1 MAINKSAIIFG
12 ISGQDGSYLAHFLLS
27 KNYKVVGVTRNKNY
41 KNLYRLKKLKIL
53 EKVKL
58 IQGNASDKKFCN
70 KLIKKNIDE
79 IYFLSGYSSVIG
91 SFEDPFKSMNSNVIG
106 LLNILEEIKK
116 KKLKLKLFNAGSG
129 QFYGNNKKNTYG
141 LYSKI
146 DPQSPYGVA
155 KASSYWFTKIYRE
168 YYKIYC
174 CTGILF
180 NHESPLRS
188 DEFVTKKIIEVS
200 KKIKNN
206 KKIKLKLGN
215 INIKRDW
222 GWAPEYV
229 QAIWKMLQRKKPTD
243 FIIGSGKVYS
253 LKNFVDEVF
262 KILKIKKENLIYN
275 VSALKRNT
283 DIQGYKA
290 DIKRTKKILG
300 WKPKIG
306 FQTMINKM
314 IKDELF

>member
-70 KLIKKNIDE
+70 KLIKNIDE

-116 KKLKLKLFNAGSG
+116 KLKLKLFNAGSG

-146 DPQSPYGVA
+146 DPHKSLWCSKSFLILV
-155 KASSYWFTKIYRE
+155 
-168 YYKIYC
+168 YK
-174 CTGILF
+174 
-180 NHESPLRS
+180 
-188 DEFVTKKIIEVS
+188 
-200 KKIKNN
+200 
-206 KKIKLKLGN
+206 N
-215 INIKRDW
+215 I
-222 GWAPEYV
+222 
-229 QAIWKMLQRKKPTD
+229 
-243 FIIGSGKVYS
+243 
-253 LKNFVDEVF
+253 
-262 KILKIKKENLIYN
+262 
-275 VSALKRNT
+275 
-283 DIQGYKA
+283 
-290 DIKRTKKILG
+290 
-300 WKPKIG
+300 
-306 FQTMINKM
+306 
-314 IKDELF
+314 